1 MFKVAIVASAIF
13 KIVDTAEDPNNHN
26 TYLGKTGV
34 SWVLRFGGLCTL
46 VGFVFQASL
55 LTN

>member
-1 MFKVAIVASAIF
+1 MIASIIFRVADAKVQ
-13 KIVDTAEDPNNHN
+13 DDPSHDA

-46 VGFVFQASL
+46 VRKIRLRSSFIL
-55 LTN
+55 C